1 MSSFIS
7 KEDYQY
13 QIRTYKLDQ
22 ILEVGDEDDYTILN
36 AAENEAL
43 GMIEKHLAD
52 KYDIPTVFAQSGS
65 NRNAVIM
72 RWAKVLVMYYIYE
85 RIPDE
90 MVPERIVANYKE
102 VMLQLKRIEDGAA
115 GVPGLPPKVVTDGN
129 GETANYTR
137 RRFGSNA
144 MRTHDGLSPRDKT

>member
-7 KEDYQY
+7 KTDYKY
-13 QIRTYKLDQ
+13 QIRTYRLDQ
-22 ILEVGDEDDYTILN
+22 ILESADEDEDSILN
-36 AAENEAL
+36 AAEEEAL

-52 KYDIPTVFAQSGS
+52 KYDMVTVFAQSGS
-65 NRNAVIM
+65 ARNKVIL

-102 VMLQLKRIEDGAA
+102 AMLMLKRVEDGDS
-115 GVPGLPPKVVTDGN
+115 GVPGLPPKTVTDEN
-129 GETANYTR
+129 GESANYTR
-137 RRFGSNA
+137 RRFGSNPS
-144 MRTHDGLSPRDKT
+144 RTHDGLSQRDKT